1 MNPGL
6 ISYRPAAAADFDFLF
21 ALHEAAMRP
30 AVEIVYGPWDAEWQ
44 RAYFRQ
50 HFDPAATRI
59 IRVDGRDAGMLQT
72 QERAEELFL
81 VRLEILPAYQRRGA
95 GTAVVRALVEQ
106 AAAQGKPVALRV
118 LKGNIPARNFYQ
130 RLGFG
135 VTGETDTHY
144 IMASKM

>member
-30 AVEIVYGPWDAEWQ
+30 TVEIVYGPWDAEWQ
-44 RAYFRQ
+44 RTYFRQ
-50 HFDPAATRI
+50 HFDPAATSI

-135 VTGETDTHY
+135 VTGETGTHY